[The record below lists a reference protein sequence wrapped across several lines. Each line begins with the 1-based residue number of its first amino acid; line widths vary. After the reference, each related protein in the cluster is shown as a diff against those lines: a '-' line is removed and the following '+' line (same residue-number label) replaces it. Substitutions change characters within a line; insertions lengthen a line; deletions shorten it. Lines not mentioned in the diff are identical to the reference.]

1 MNKLNEIII
10 AAAVSF
16 AISAFGTAGYM
27 IIEGWT
33 FLDSLYM
40 VALTL
45 STVGYSEVHPI
56 SPPGRIFTIILIISC
71 VSLVLYMAGIIV
83 KFVVEGEIRSILGR
97 RKLDKNISKLKGH
110 YIVCGY
116 GRIGRILCKQLA
128 EQTSD
133 IVVMEKSLE
142 LEPNMIEDK
151 MLYILGD
158 ASDEAILLKA
168 GIEKASH
175 LIAALATD
183 IDNVFLVLTARQLNP
198 EINIMA
204 RAASNKAKSKLYAA
218 GANRVESPYDIGA
231 VSMGMR
237 LLRPN
242 VSNFLDI
249 ALTRRDKAIQIE
261 EIAVSAKSN
270 FTNIMLKDSGIRQK
284 YNLIIIAIK
293 KSNGE
298 MIFNPSFDT
307 YMEEGDT
314 VIAMGRGSNLKR
326 FHTALNPS

>member
-1 MNKLNEIII
+1 MI
-10 AAAVSF
+10 ATAVSLT
-16 AISAFGTAGYM
+16 ISAIGTAGYM
-27 IIEGWT
+27 VIEGWN

-56 SPPGRIFTIILIISC
+56 SPAGRVFTIFLIISS

-97 RKLDKNISKLKGH
+97 RKLDKRISRLTNH

-116 GRIGRILCKQLA
+116 GRIGRILCKQLT

-133 IVVMEKSLE
+133 VVVMENSPE
-142 LEPNMIEDK
+142 LEPALLEDK
-151 MLYILGD
+151 VLYLIGD
-158 ASDEAILLKA
+158 ASNETLLLKA
-168 GIEKASH
+168 GIKRASH

-183 IDNVFLVLTARQLNP
+183 VDNVFLVLTARQLNP
-198 EINIMA
+198 KINIMA
-204 RAASNKAKSKLYAA
+204 RAGKKEAKGKLYAA

-231 VSMGMR
+231 ISMGIR
-237 LLRPN
+237 LLRPS

-249 ALTRRDKAIQIE
+249 ALTRRERAIQIE
-261 EIAVSAKSN
+261 EAPVSAKSN
-270 FTNIMLKDSGIRQK
+270 LVNIMLKDSGIRQK

-293 KSNGE
+293 KSDGE

-314 VIAMGRGSNLKR
+314 VIAMGKSSNLKL
-326 FHTALNPS
+326 FHSALNPK

>member
-56 SPPGRIFTIILIISC
+56 SPPGRVFTIILIISC

-142 LEPNMIEDK
+142 LEPSMIEDK

-261 EIAVSAKSN
+261 EIAVAAKSS

-307 YMEEGDT
+307 YMEDGDT

-326 FHTALNPS
+326 FHTALNPV

>member
-1 MNKLNEIII
+1 MNKLRDILI
-10 AAAVSF
+10 ATAVSF
-16 AISAFGTAGYM
+16 AVSAMGTAGYM
-27 IIEGWT
+27 IIEGWS

-56 SPPGRIFTIILIISC
+56 SPAGRVFTILLIISC

-97 RKLDKNISKLKGH
+97 RKLDKRISSLTNH

-116 GRIGRILCKQLA
+116 GRIGKILCNQLT

-133 IVVMEKSLE
+133 VVVMEKSPE
-142 LEPNMIEDK
+142 LEPLLVEDK
-151 MLYILGD
+151 MLYLIGD
-158 ASDEAILLKA
+158 ASDESLLLKA
-168 GIEKASH
+168 GIKRASH

-183 IDNVFLVLTARQLNP
+183 VDNVFLVLTARQLNP
-198 EINIMA
+198 GIKIMA
-204 RAASNKAKSKLYAA
+204 RAEKKAAMGKLYAA

-231 VSMGMR
+231 VSMGIR
-237 LLRPN
+237 LLRPS

-249 ALTRRDKAIQIE
+249 ALTRRERAIQIE
-261 EIAVSAKSN
+261 ESPVSAKS
-270 FTNIMLKDSGIRQK
+270 TLVNIMLKDSGIRQK

-293 KSNGE
+293 KSDGE

-307 YMEEGDT
+307 SMEEGDT
-314 VIAMGRGSNLKR
+314 VIAMGKSSNLKR
-326 FHTALNPS
+326 FHQALDPK